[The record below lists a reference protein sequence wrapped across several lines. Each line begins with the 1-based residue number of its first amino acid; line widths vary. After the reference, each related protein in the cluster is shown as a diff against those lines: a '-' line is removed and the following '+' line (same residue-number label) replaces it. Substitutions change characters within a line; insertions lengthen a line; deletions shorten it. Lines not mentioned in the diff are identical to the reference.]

1 MIRPVQGEAFERV
14 YAEHAE
20 ALLRFLI
27 FRTGDRV
34 LAEDLLADTFE
45 RVLRA
50 GHRFDPRKASEKTW
64 LYTIAL
70 NLLRDHARR
79 EGVAERA
86 LERVGTGRQAGTGA
100 FEHVEARG
108 DLGRALETLTPDERE
123 LMALRFGADLTLP
136 EIAKALGER
145 RTTVEGRF
153 YRTLTKLRGRLE

>member
-50 GHRFDPRKASEKTW
+50 GRRFDPRKASEKTW

-79 EGVAERA
+79 EGVAGRA
-86 LERVGTGRQAGTGA
+86 LERVGTPDHAAGGA
-100 FEHVEARG
+100 FEHIDARG
-108 DLGRALETLTPDERE
+108 DLNRALETLTSEERE

-153 YRTLTKLRGRLE
+153 YRTLRKLRGRLE